1 MCPSARLRFVSSFQ
15 TAVPRNLFPAVHNSF
30 RRTNLCSGQSSSQG
44 VTEDVTAIAKADFS
58 EENAHLPGFRFY

>member
-15 TAVPRNLFPAVHNSF
+15 TAVPRNLFPPAHNSF
-30 RRTNLCSGQSSSQG
+30 RRSKPCSGESSSQG
-44 VTEDVTAIAKADFS
+44 VIEDVTAIAKADFS